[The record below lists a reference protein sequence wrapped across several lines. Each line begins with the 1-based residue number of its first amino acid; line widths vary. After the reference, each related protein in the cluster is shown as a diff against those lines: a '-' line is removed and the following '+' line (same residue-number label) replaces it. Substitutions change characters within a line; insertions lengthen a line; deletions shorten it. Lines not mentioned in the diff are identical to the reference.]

1 MLFDT
6 HLHLDLF
13 AEPKEII
20 KAIENQKSYSIA
32 VTNLPQ
38 VFINTKEICGD
49 SKYVRPAL
57 GYHPELVYKFNNQF
71 ELFLA
76 LLDETRYVGEIGVD
90 NLRKTVDDF
99 NFQKIIFKKIINACA
114 EKKDKIL
121 TVHSRRAESEVIS
134 IIGNDFPGKIILH
147 WYSGSISNLKKA
159 LSNGYY
165 FSVNQAMIN
174 SKNGLNIIKN
184 IPSERIL
191 LESDSPFIGV
201 DKLSKVPMK
210 DDILIH
216 ELSIVKKCPVESMKN
231 KLIYNFKNILQKRDH
246 GQ

>member
-13 AEPKEII
+13 ANPKEII
-20 KAIENQKSYSIA
+20 KEIESKKSYSIA

-38 VFINTKEICGD
+38 VFMNTKELCKD

-76 LLDETRYVGEIGVD
+76 LLDETRYIGEVGID

-99 NFQKIIFKKIINACA
+99 NFQKITFEKIINACA
-114 EKKDKIL
+114 EKKNKIL
-121 TVHSRRAESEVIS
+121 TVHSRRAENEVIS
-134 IIGNDFPGKIILH
+134 IIGNKFPGKVVLH
-147 WYSGSISNLKKA
+147 WYSGSIKNLEKA
-159 LSNGYY
+159 LSNEYY
-165 FSVNQAMIN
+165 FSINQAMIN
-174 SKNGLNIIKN
+174 SKNGLKIIEN
-184 IPSERIL
+184 IPVEKIL

-201 DKLSKVPMK
+201 DRLSKIPATDSILITKLSMIKGC
-210 DDILIH
+210 
-216 ELSIVKKCPVESMKN
+216 SVENMKN
-231 KLIYNFKNILQKRDH
+231 KLKYNFKNLLK
-246 GQ
+246 

>member
-13 AEPKEII
+13 ANPKQII
-20 KAIENQKSYSIA
+20 KAIESQKCYSIA

-38 VFINTKEICGD
+38 VFLSTKELCGD

-57 GYHPELVYKFNNQF
+57 GYHPELAHKFSNQF
-71 ELFLA
+71 EQFYE
-76 LLDETRYVGEIGVD
+76 LLDETRYIGEIGID
-90 NLRKTVDDF
+90 NLRKTTDDF
-99 NFQKIIFKKIINACA
+99 SSQKLIFEKIIRACA

-121 TVHSRRAESEVIS
+121 TIHSRRAESEVIS

-159 LSNGYY
+159 LSHGFY
-165 FSVNQAMIN
+165 FSINSAMTQ
-174 SKNGLNIIKN
+174 SKNGINIIRN
-184 IPSERIL
+184 IPNAKLL

-201 DKLSKVPMK
+201 DRESLTPIDMSLTICELAKIKNISVFDLNSILK
-210 DDILIH
+210 D
-216 ELSIVKKCPVESMKN
+216 
-231 KLIYNFKNILQKRDH
+231 NFKELIL
-246 GQ
+246 